1 MKFKAIIVTII
12 EDREIIIMKHN
23 KFMDLL
29 DKIFDKPESVNM
41 AQLESLLF
49 ETLKFFD
56 SVRERMTSKDS
67 EERDRAMQDAVEMQ
81 ERLNKLT
88 ETIYAKT
95 GLTKEKAQQILANP
109 ANFKPEDWEKMK
121 NMEKELAHFNN
132 TL

>member
-1 MKFKAIIVTII
+1 MK
-12 EDREIIIMKHN
+12 N
-23 KFMDLL
+23 SKFMDQL
-29 DKIFDKPESVNM
+29 DKIFDKPENVSM

-56 SVRERMTSKDS
+56 SIRERMTSKDN
-67 EERDRAMQDAVEMQ
+67 EERERAMQDAVEMQ

-88 ETIYAKT
+88 ESIYAKT

-109 ANFKPEDWEKMK
+109 ANFKQEDWEKMQ
-121 NMEKELAHFNN
+121 NIEKELAHFQS